1 MKTDLQIVI
10 NSWYKEWCLSHDPFE
25 DDFEDEVYKVLP
37 DIKVTFDTHNLNY
50 IVL

>member
-1 MKTDLQIVI
+1 MKEELQIAI
-10 NSWYKEWCLSHDPFE
+10 NFCYKQWCEIHDPFE

-37 DIKVTFDTHNLNY
+37 NIKITYDTHNLNY